1 MATCFSLNNNKISK
15 ELLVNTLKMILD
27 NQSRLALNDQG
38 ITSPHN
44 EPQKSFGFVSL
55 HNTVAANNSG
65 EFGLDETSLALSTPS
80 SNAKFDSGDNEA
92 TIGTSLQWTSK
103 EFDRETFLTGLRK
116 FSSIGVKII
125 PTTNR
130 ET

>member
-1 MATCFSLNNNKISK
+1 MAAYFSLNDNKISK
-15 ELLVNTLKMILD
+15 EILVNTLKMILD

-38 ITSPHN
+38 IISPHN
-44 EPQKSFGFVSL
+44 ELQKSFGFVSL
-55 HNTVAANNSG
+55 HNTVAVNNSG
-65 EFGLDETSLALSTPS
+65 EFGLEETSLALSTPS
-80 SNAKFDSGDNEA
+80 SNAKLDSGDNEA

-103 EFDRETFLTGLRK
+103 EFDRETFLTGLPK